1 MWFFKGGTM
10 LKGCFTAIVTP
21 FKEDAVDY
29 DGLGK
34 LSEFQIT
41 NGITGILAVGTT
53 GESPVLT
60 WDEHNRVIDSVAEK
74 TRDKCL
80 CIAGAGSNNTKE
92 SLAGAKHAVEVGA
105 DAVLLVDPYYNGPS
119 SLEIRKEYIAPVA
132 SACPDMEIIPYVI
145 PGRTGA
151 QLLPQDLGFLFE
163 EFDNVNS
170 VKEATANLDNMK
182 NTRKCCG
189 PDFTILSGDDGMTF
203 EMMQDPQIAA
213 SGVISVASN
222 VVPGP
227 VTDMVKLLEQGES
240 EKAQTLLTA
249 LEPLFGLVT
258 VITKEQTSLGEVVC
272 RARNPLGIKT
282 LMSILGMPAGG
293 CRQPLGKMTQ
303 NGLNIVLEA
312 ARKVHAHNPELFQ
325 PIAEFFNIE
334 IEERLENPASWE
346 GLSYETY

>member
-1 MWFFKGGTM
+1 M

-21 FKEDAVDY
+21 FTETEVDY
-29 DGLGK
+29 DGLAK
-34 LSEFQIT
+34 LSQFQVA
-41 NGITGILAVGTT
+41 NGISGILAVGTT

-60 WDEHNRVIDSVAEK
+60 WDEHNKVIESVAEQTK
-74 TRDKCL
+74 DKCL

-119 SLEIRKEYIAPVA
+119 SIEIRKEYIAPVA
-132 SACPDMEIIPYVI
+132 TACPDIEIIPYVI

-151 QLLPQDLGFLFE
+151 QLLPEDLALLFE
-163 EFDNVNS
+163 QFNNVNT
-170 VKEATANLDNMK
+170 VKEATASLENMQK
-182 NTRKCCG
+182 TRKCCG
-189 PDFTILSGDDGMTF
+189 PDYTILSGDDGMTF
-203 EMMQDPQIAA
+203 EMMQDPQIKAA
-213 SGVISVASN
+213 GVISVATN

-227 VTDMVKLLEQGES
+227 VTQMVKLLEQGEPQ
-240 EKAQTLLTA
+240 KAQELLTA

-258 VITKEQTSLGEVVC
+258 VSTMEQTPFGEVVC

-282 LMSILGMPAGG
+282 LMSVLGMPSGR

-303 NGLNIVLEA
+303 NGLNVVLEA
-312 ARKVHAHNPELFQ
+312 ARKVQTNNPELLQ
-325 PIAEFFNIE
+325 PIAQFFNVDIA
-334 IEERLENPASWE
+334 ERLENPASWE

>member
-1 MWFFKGGTM
+1 M

-21 FKEDAVDY
+21 FQEDAVDY

-60 WDEHNRVIDSVAEK
+60 WDEHNRVIDSVAET

-132 SACPDMEIIPYVI
+132 TACPDMEIIPYVI

-151 QLLPQDLGFLFE
+151 QLLPQDLAFLFQ

-170 VKEATANLDNMK
+170 VKEATANLENMK
-182 NTRKCCG
+182 TTRKCCG

-203 EMMQDPQIAA
+203 EMMQDPQIKAA
-213 SGVISVASN
+213 GVISVASN
-222 VVPGP
+222 VAPGP
-227 VTDMVKLLEQGES
+227 ITEMVKLLEQGET
-240 EKAQTLLTA
+240 EKAQRLLTA

-258 VITKEQTSLGEVVC
+258 VITTEQTPLGDVVC

-293 CRQPLGKMTQ
+293 CRQPLGKMTR
-303 NGLNIVLEA
+303 NGLESVLTA
-312 ARKVHAHNPELFQ
+312 ARKVQADNPEILK
-325 PIAEFFNIE
+325 PVADFFNVDIDD
-334 IEERLENPASWE
+334 RLNNPASWQD
-346 GLSYETY
+346 LYYEEY

>member
-1 MWFFKGGTM
+1 M

-21 FKEDAVDY
+21 FKEGAVDY
-29 DGLGK
+29 DGLNK
-34 LSEFQIT
+34 LSDFQIT

-60 WDEHNRVIDSVAEK
+60 WNEHNRIIDSVAEK
-74 TRDKCL
+74 TKDKCI

-92 SLAGAKHAVEVGA
+92 SLAGAKHAVEAGA

-119 SLEIRKEYIAPVA
+119 SLEIRKEYVAPVA
-132 SACPDMEIIPYVI
+132 AACPDVEIIPYVI

-151 QLLPQDLGFLFE
+151 QLLPQDLAILFE

-170 VKEATANLDNMK
+170 VKEATANLENMK
-182 NTRKCCG
+182 LTRKCCG

-203 EMMQDPQIAA
+203 EMMQNPQIRAA
-213 SGVISVASN
+213 GVISVASN
-222 VVPGP
+222 VAPGP
-227 VTDMVKLLEQGES
+227 VTEMVKLLEQGEP
-240 EKAQTLLTA
+240 EKAQALLTA

-258 VITKEQTSLGEVVC
+258 VSTKEQTPFGEVVC

-293 CRQPLGKMTQ
+293 CRQPLGKMTR
-303 NGLNIVLEA
+303 NGLEKVLAA
-312 ARKVHAHNPELFQ
+312 ARKVQADNPEILK
-325 PIAEFFNIE
+325 PVADFFNVDIADRLNDPAFLKGLYY
-334 IEERLENPASWE
+334 EE
-346 GLSYETY
+346 Y